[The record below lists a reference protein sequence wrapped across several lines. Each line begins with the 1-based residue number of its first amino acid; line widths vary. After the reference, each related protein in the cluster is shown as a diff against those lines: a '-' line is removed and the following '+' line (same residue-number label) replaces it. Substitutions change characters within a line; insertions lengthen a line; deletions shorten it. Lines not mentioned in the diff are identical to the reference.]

1 MYDIIIFGGGLSG
14 LTLAHELI
22 KKKFKI
28 LIIEKD
34 NELGGMVRSDTNKNL
49 FPSEHSW
56 RGYAPFYKN
65 TFQLMKE
72 IPYHNSNVFD
82 NLAIPIEFYLL
93 HDKKYNY
100 KSSINIK
107 DRIILYYLAISYLL
121 SDKRRE
127 YYYSYN
133 IEPILKKYLSKDG
146 YNHIINFITG
156 PGYGMNKN
164 ELSMGHLFH
173 FPVISQINKKKYT
186 HTHSSNENN
195 YTHHSTDN
203 WHVMNGPTNDVW
215 IDPWIRHLKEKGVDI
230 LTNTE
235 LVKINYKKNNITSVE
250 IKQNGIIYQL
260 KAKEYI
266 LSINPFNTV
275 DILRKSKMQGLYNN
289 FKSLT
294 DNTKSKQISFRI
306 GINKEIKY
314 PIGNIAFVM
323 NDSEFNITWYP
334 QEKHWKHKPSIKS
347 LWSGTIID
355 FEKNGKLFN
364 KNAEHLDNEKLK
376 KEIIYQILRSK
387 SFRKL
392 IYDNNGFYI
401 NKEDI
406 EYIEIWYEWNFN
418 NDIQEQTNKKWVNNI
433 YNEKF
438 RPLQKTEYKNLFL
451 SGAHTKT
458 SINIWSMEGAIESG
472 KITANY
478 ILDKYNKPNIE
489 HYKHD
494 APFYIKFIQ
503 YIDNILYKL
512 YLPNIINLLIIL
524 ILILFFILYRYIIN
538 AKHIKKFLRM
548 VKMGR
553 YHA

>member
-1 MYDIIIFGGGLSG
+1 MYDIIIFGGGISG

-34 NELGGMVRSDTNKNL
+34 NQLGGMARSDTKRNL
-49 FPSEHSW
+49 LPSEHSW

-65 TFQLMKE
+65 TFQIMKE
-72 IPYHNSNVFD
+72 IPYYNSNVFN
-82 NLAIPIEFYLL
+82 NLSIPIEFYLL
-93 HDKKYNY
+93 YDKEYGY
-100 KSSINIK
+100 KSSLTVK
-107 DRIILYYLAISYLL
+107 DKIILYYLGINYLL
-121 SDKRRE
+121 SDNRRE

-133 IEPILKKYLSKDG
+133 IEPFLKKYLSNDG
-146 YNHIINFITG
+146 YNYIINFITG

-164 ELSMGHLFH
+164 EISMGHLFH
-173 FPVISQINKKKYT
+173 FPVLSYGQEEKYK
-186 HTHSSNENN
+186 HVHSSNG
-195 YTHHSTDN
+195 HSYEHNPRDG
-203 WHVMNGPTNDVW
+203 WHVMNGPTSDVW
-215 IDPWIRHLKEKGVDI
+215 IDPWIKYLKEKGVEF

-235 LVKINYKKNNITSVE
+235 LVKINYDKNNITFVE
-250 IKQNGIIYQL
+250 IKQNGIINQL
-260 KAKEYI
+260 NAKEYI
-266 LSINPFNTV
+266 LSINPFNTL
-275 DILRKSKMQGLYNN
+275 DILKNSKMQGLYNN

-314 PIGNIAFVM
+314 PIDNIAFVM

-334 QEKHWKHKPSIKS
+334 QEKHWKQKPIVKS

-355 FEKNGKLFN
+355 FEKKGKIFN
-364 KNAEHLDNEKLK
+364 KNAENLDNEKLK
-376 KEIIYQILRSK
+376 EEIIYQILRSE

-392 IYDNNGFYI
+392 IYDNNGFYV

-406 EYIEIWYEWNFN
+406 EYIEIWYEWNFIN
-418 NDIQEQTNKKWVNNI
+418 GKQEQIYKKWINNI

-438 RPLQKTEYKNLFL
+438 RPLQKTEYDNLFL
-451 SGAHTKT
+451 SGSHTKT
-458 SINIWSMEGAIESG
+458 TINIWSMEGAVESG

-489 HYKHD
+489 HYTHGD
-494 APFYIKFIQ
+494 PFYIKLIQ

-524 ILILFFILYRYIIN
+524 ILFYILY
-538 AKHIKKFLRM
+538 
-548 VKMGR
+548 
-553 YHA
+553 

>member
-22 KKKFKI
+22 KKNLKI

-34 NELGGMVRSDTNKNL
+34 NEMGGMARSDAKRTL
-49 FPSEHSW
+49 LPSEHSW

-72 IPYHNSNVFD
+72 IPYYDTNVFN
-82 NLAIPIEFYLL
+82 NLSIPIDFYLL
-93 HDKKYNY
+93 YDKEYGY
-100 KSSINIK
+100 KSSLTIK
-107 DRIILYYLAISYLL
+107 DRIILYYIGVNYLL
-121 SDKRRE
+121 SDNRRE

-133 IEPILKKYLSKDG
+133 IQPFLKKYLSNDG
-146 YNHIINFITG
+146 YNHIINFVTG

-164 ELSMGHLFH
+164 EISMGHLFH
-173 FPVISQINKKKYT
+173 FPILSYIQKEKYT
-186 HTHSSNENN
+186 HSHSSNGNN
-195 YTHHSTDN
+195 YKHYSTDN
-203 WHVMNGPTNDVW
+203 WHVMNGPTSDVW
-215 IDPWIRHLKEKGVDI
+215 INPWIRHLKENGVDI

-235 LVKINYKKNNITSVE
+235 LVKINYKKNTITSVD
-250 IKQNGIIYQL
+250 IKQNASIKQL
-260 KAKEYI
+260 KAKDYI

-275 DILRKSKMQGLYNN
+275 DILRNSKMGGLYNN

-294 DNTKSKQISFRI
+294 AKTKSKHISFRI

-314 PIGNIAFVM
+314 PINNIAFVM

-334 QEKHWKHKPSIKS
+334 QEKHWKQKPSIKS

-355 FEKNGKLFN
+355 FEKKGTLFD
-364 KNAEHLDNEKLK
+364 KNAEHLGNKNLK

-406 EYIEIWYEWNFN
+406 DYIEIWYEWNFIN
-418 NDIQEQTNKKWVNNI
+418 GNQEQINKKWVNNI
-433 YNEKF
+433 HNEKF
-438 RPLQKTEYKNLFL
+438 RPSQKTKYDNLFL

-458 SINIWSMEGAIESG
+458 TINIWSMEGAIESG

-478 ILDKYNKPNIE
+478 ILDKYNKPRAE
-489 HYKHD
+489 HYKHND
-494 APFYIKFIQ
+494 PFYIKVIQ

-512 YLPNIINLLIIL
+512 YLPNIITLLIIL
-524 ILILFFILYRYIIN
+524 IIVIISFLCIYSIN
-538 AKHIKKFLRM
+538 AKNIKKILRM
-548 VKMGR
+548 AKMGR
-553 YHA
+553 SYA